1 MVPTQRRSA
10 AHVSSL
16 PRQVVSQE
24 SRVRALVEIVLQATN
39 KHLEDRPE
47 LQARIAGYRGGYAAV
62 ERRKLERRLFTGDL
76 LCVIATNALELG
88 IDIGDLD
95 LTLHV
100 GVPPTERP
108 KAGVV
113 HDCEYKYPH
122 DDNVVAAHM
131 TMVMVTMMLR
141 RKTVM
146 TVITVVIMIII
157 FIIIAVML
165 VKIKTVMAAQAR
177 DWLGGDLLGL
187 RGRRGRPS
195 TAILI
200 AMVQGSAELLDAP
213 LEQHF
218 CRHPDDFFALC
229 RPELLIKNGQANAI
243 IWCTYSVGG

>member
-24 SRVRALVEIVLQATN
+24 SRVRALVEIVLQA
-39 KHLEDRPE
+39 R
-47 LQARIAGYRGGYAAV
+47 QARIAGYRGGYAAV
-62 ERRKLERRLFTGDL
+62 ERRKKRRASSYKGG
-76 LCVIATNALELG
+76 VIATNALEHLPRNWLG